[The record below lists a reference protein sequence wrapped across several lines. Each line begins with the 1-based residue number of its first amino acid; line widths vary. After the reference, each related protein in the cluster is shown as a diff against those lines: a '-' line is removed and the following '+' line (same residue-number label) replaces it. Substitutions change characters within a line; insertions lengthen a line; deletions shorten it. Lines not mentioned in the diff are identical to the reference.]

1 MNKESVLIVFAFVFM
16 CIIFAG
22 YLYWLILS
30 FSKDIYFGVGK
41 KKMFKSVHNILQSY
55 YKQKEYDKCI
65 NEIKIAY
72 KHIINGSDELKR
84 YYGDIRI
91 ILEKYLV
98 EFNSGNYKK
107 YGLIIED
114 DNKIQFKGYI
124 LDLLEYYNKIFPM
137 TILEGANN
145 VLIEQLIEYRDDKTT
160 DKYDKTVEKVAVEIK
175 ELKDTVYE
183 KDKNKKRQDIIG
195 IVGIILSVFFGII
208 SFIQFLN

>member
-208 SFIQFLN
+208 SFIQFFN

>member
-22 YLYWLILS
+22 YLCWLIIS
-30 FSKDIYFGVGK
+30 FSKDIYFWVGK

-55 YKQKEYDKCI
+55 YKQKEFDKCI
-65 NEIKIAY
+65 DEIKIAY

-124 LDLLEYYNKIFPM
+124 LDLLEYYNKTFPM

-208 SFIQFLN
+208 SFIQFFN

>member
-72 KHIINGSDELKR
+72 KHIIKR
-84 YYGDIRI
+84 
-91 ILEKYLV
+91 
-98 EFNSGNYKK
+98 
-107 YGLIIED
+107 
-114 DNKIQFKGYI
+114 
-124 LDLLEYYNKIFPM
+124 
-137 TILEGANN
+137 
-145 VLIEQLIEYRDDKTT
+145 
-160 DKYDKTVEKVAVEIK
+160 
-175 ELKDTVYE
+175 
-183 KDKNKKRQDIIG
+183 
-195 IVGIILSVFFGII
+195 
-208 SFIQFLN
+208 